1 MSIENSTYTVCATKK
16 YKKSVCLVY
25 NLTWGLNPVLNLL
38 AQKSNK
44 SSKSTTTAVCP
55 FPQIQVKQQG
65 SDYIPKILIK
75 ITAQQPIL
83 ILRASRQFF
92 QICTLGILWCLCH
105 DTPGFGSSE
114 PGPSFQLLQLS
125 TYIDLLPWYLNPLGT
140 HHFSTCGV
148 NIVKVHI

>member
-1 MSIENSTYTVCATKK
+1 MSTENRTYTVCATKK

-25 NLTWGLNPVLNLL
+25 NLTLGLNPVLKLL

-65 SDYIPKILIK
+65 ADYIPKILIK

-92 QICTLGILWCLCH
+92 QICTLG
-105 DTPGFGSSE
+105 SAM
-114 PGPSFQLLQLS
+114 
-125 TYIDLLPWYLNPLGT
+125 T
-140 HHFSTCGV
+140 HQVLAVASQAHHSNCY
-148 NIVKVHI
+148 N